1 MKSNRKQQSSRR
13 KFLQAGLVGAGLVT
27 TAKLTSG
34 CIKIPEDQNNP
45 ENPRQT
51 ETDRKPYKI
60 LCCDGGGLKGL
71 ITALILQ
78 RLEEKINKKYPE
90 TQLKDH
96 FDMFAGT
103 STGSI
108 IACALAR
115 GYSAAEIVQIY
126 EDQAAQIFP
135 SPDRLWDIFSQQ
147 INIFREA
154 IGNWLNTIKRTFI
167 ETIERLVQLDI
178 SLPLL
183 DEEADRLSDLL
194 KAKFLDSESQ
204 QDQRLSHLTSH
215 VVIVAYDAYNRKP
228 FLLSNLEPDQK
239 NADTRQVEIWKACRS
254 SAAVPG
260 IFSSFL
266 LDNNEVIE
274 SLSQGYGTAPL
285 IPENSD
291 EKPALPL
298 VDGAVVTNNP
308 SLWAIQKA
316 RSLNPDR
323 PILLASFGTGQY
335 RESFFP
341 SQISKWGLLDWFNPL
356 KGIPLLEIMFSGN
369 SDTVNDISQ
378 SWLEGQSDRYFR
390 FQPELTEQISAF
402 TSDDLNIK
410 NMKNAASSY
419 LTDIEQALDQLVV
432 EL

>member
-45 ENPRQT
+45 ENPKQT

-135 SPDRLWDIFSQQ
+135 RLDRLKDVFSAQ
-147 INIFREA
+147 IN
-154 IGNWLNTIKRTFI
+154 TIIRFFAESI
-167 ETIERLVQLDI
+167 SRLTQMDF

-183 DEEADRLSDLL
+183 DIEANRLSNLL

-274 SLSQGYGTAPL
+274 SLNTGYGTAPL

-410 NMKNAASSY
+410 NMKNTASSY